1 MHEGMHCRCQPRYAE
16 AVDAT
21 VVRDSQLRKL
31 AERKKMLKSISLSW
45 VGNDNLL
52 IFSLSVLLIMS
63 FIVTSLFNLGNGDS
77 GKIHVDWCPW
87 AGRALPNKNPKDQFC
102 WFQPFGGQVDQFRR
116 FKSVGHGD
124 RNPASPKTRSNSAG
138 SNHQFKEVSVTL
150 SLCRKRLNHQ
160 LHSFT

>member
-1 MHEGMHCRCQPRYAE
+1 MHEGLHCRCQTRYAG

-31 AERKKMLKSISLSW
+31 AYHKNWLKSISLSW
-45 VGNDNLL
+45 VSNDNLL
-52 IFSLSVLLIMS
+52 IFSLSALLIMS

-87 AGRALPNKNPKDQFC
+87 AGEALPNKNPKDQFC
-102 WFQPFGGQVDQFRR
+102 WFQPFRGQVDQLRR

-124 RNPASPKTRSNSAG
+124 CNPAKLYQKLHS
-138 SNHQFKEVSVTL
+138 TL
-150 SLCRKRLNHQ
+150 LVPTTSLKRLV
-160 LHSFT
+160 